1 MDDPLPYLI
10 ILLCLLF
17 SAFFSGM
24 EIAFV
29 SADKLHI
36 EVLRKK
42 GNWSGKILG
51 MFSGNQSQFLAT
63 MLVGNNIALVLYGI
77 FMAGLLEP
85 GVVSFLQMFLPA
97 PMITDVLVLVL
108 QSIVSTALVLITA
121 EFLPKSLFL
130 INPDFSL
137 KLFAIPMGAVYV
149 AMFPVVFLVVKLSAL
164 FILLFGYK
172 LSDEKPV
179 FGLTDLNNYIKNNI
193 LNIKDEEEAEIDAKI
208 FNNAIEFKTIKVREC
223 MIPRTEIV
231 AVDEKDNIDQLR
243 KLFDES
249 GHSKILVYKESI
261 DEVIGYCH
269 ALELFKKPVDIKSIL
284 TPILIVPETM
294 LANELLIQF
303 ITERKSLALVVD
315 EYGGTSGIVSIE
327 DVIEEIFGDI
337 RDEHDDE
344 YLTEQQLD
352 EHNFIFSARHEIDY
366 LNDKYELGLPE
377 GEYDTL
383 GGLIF
388 EYHEDIPDVNEVI
401 EIPPFVITIFTME
414 ENRIDKVKLTLIN
427 TEELV

>member
-1 MDDPLPYLI
+1 MDDPFPYLI

-36 EVLRKK
+36 EVSKKK
-42 GNWSGKILG
+42 GSFTGKVLA
-51 MFSGNQSQFLAT
+51 MFTSNQSQFLAT

-77 FMAGLLEP
+77 FMAGLLDP
-85 GVVSFLQMFLPA
+85 MLVTILPSSIA
-97 PMITDVLVLVL
+97 NDIVILII
-108 QSIVSTALVLITA
+108 QSLLSTAIVLLTA

-137 KLFAIPMGAVYV
+137 RIFAVPMGIVYV
-149 AMFPVVFLVVKLSAL
+149 LMFPVVYLVVKISAF
-164 FILLFGYK
+164 FIWTFGYK
-172 LSDEKPV
+172 ISDEKPV

-193 LNIKDEEEAEIDAKI
+193 LNIRDEEEAEIDAKI

-231 AVDEKDNIDQLR
+231 AVDVNDTIQELR
-243 KLFDES
+243 EHFIES
-249 GHSKILVYKESI
+249 GHTKILVYKDSI

-269 ALELFKKPVDIKSIL
+269 TLELFKKPKNIKSIL
-284 TPILIVPETM
+284 TEIPIVPETM

-315 EYGGTSGIVSIE
+315 EYGGTSGVVSIE
-327 DVIEEIFGDI
+327 DVIEEIFGEI

-352 EHNFIFSARHEIDY
+352 QHNFIFSARHEIDY
-366 LNDKYELGLPE
+366 LNDKYELNLPE

-388 EYHEDIPDVNEVI
+388 AYHEDIPEVNEVI

-414 ENRIDKVKLTLIN
+414 ENRIDKVKLTLIK